1 VWVRAII
8 IGCSIFFR
16 ASSAYTVSSL
26 LSVWHRY
33 VLGQG
38 QAVRVAGRCVL
49 LGDHT
54 YVVKDGGRM
63 PGVVSLHDH
72 SETQHKPSYFRGQCW
87 GALGLVIGQL
97 GACFCLPLELRL
109 HQGFIH
115 RDEVTASA
123 SSTTLS
129 ERLVQM
135 ALAFAYQHEQPAWL
149 VLDAFFPCAKVF
161 RLAQSIYS
169 VALKQPYLQILVRA
183 KKNTVAYYPA
193 LPKPPGRPGPQP
205 KYGQKVFLYECF
217 DHPQLFHTT
226 ECTLY
231 GRTET
236 VQLMTLELR
245 WKPLGEMLLFI
256 FAITSRGPILLM
268 SSDRTLVPTTA
279 LELYCVRT
287 RIEIM
292 FAMLKT
298 LLHAFC
304 FRFWTQALPKQPRRP
319 RANRHLQ
326 RPNDQALPTVRACW
340 DAYERFV
347 LCACIAQ
354 GLLQLIALRFH
365 DQVWQH
371 YTLYLRTQS
380 RWLPSERTVKQVIA
394 QRITQQFF
402 ILPQN
407 SVIAKIQYAFDRAD
421 KLDHDP

>member
-1 VWVRAII
+1 M
-8 IGCSIFFR
+8 
-16 ASSAYTVSSL
+16 
-26 LSVWHRY
+26 
-33 VLGQG
+33 
-38 QAVRVAGRCVL
+38 L

-87 GALGLVIGQL
+87 GALGLVVGSL

-115 RDEVTASA
+115 RGESTSDASA
-123 SSTTLS
+123 TLS

-135 ALAFAYQHEQPAWL
+135 ALDFAYQHQQPAWL

-161 RLAQSIYS
+161 RLARSIYS
-169 VALKQPYLQILVRA
+169 VALQQPFLQILVRA
-183 KKNTVAYYPA
+183 KKNAVAYYPA
-193 LPKPPGRPGPQP
+193 LPKPAHRRGPQA
-205 KYGQKVFLYECF
+205 KYGEKVFLYECF
-217 DHPQLFHTT
+217 DHPHLFHTT
-226 ECTLY
+226 PCTLY
-231 GRTET
+231 GRPET
-236 VQLMTLELR
+236 VQLMTLELL
-245 WKPLGEMLLFI
+245 WKPLGETLLFI

-268 SSDRTLVPTTA
+268 SSDLTLSPTTA

-298 LLHAFC
+298 LCHAFC
-304 FRFWTQALPKQPRRP
+304 FRFWTQALDKQPRRP

-326 RPNDQALPTVRACW
+326 RPDDQHLPTVRACW

-354 GLLQLIALRFH
+354 GLLQLIALQFH
-365 DQVWQH
+365 SQVWQH

-380 RWLPSERTVKQVIA
+380 RWLPSERTVRQVIA
-394 QRITQQFF
+394 QRITKQFF
-402 ILPQN
+402 ILPKN
-407 SVIAKIQYAFDRAD
+407 SIIQKLNYAFAR
-421 KLDHDP
+421 LDSDDQVP